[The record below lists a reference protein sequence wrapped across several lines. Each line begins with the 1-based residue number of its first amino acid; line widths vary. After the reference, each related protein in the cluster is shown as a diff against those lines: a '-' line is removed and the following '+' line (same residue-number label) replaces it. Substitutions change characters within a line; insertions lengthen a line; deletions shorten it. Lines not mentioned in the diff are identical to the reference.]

1 MTNNESL
8 LNLSRRLNGAQRLAL
23 TGQTRRTLAGTLRS
37 NTQSELTAASLR
49 AEGLLNADNTLTE
62 RGETLRELLA
72 LLS

>member
-23 TGQTRRTLAGTLRS
+23 TAQTRRTLGGLRS
-37 NTQSELTAASLR
+37 NTASELTAASLR

-62 RGETLRELLA
+62 RGENLRELLA